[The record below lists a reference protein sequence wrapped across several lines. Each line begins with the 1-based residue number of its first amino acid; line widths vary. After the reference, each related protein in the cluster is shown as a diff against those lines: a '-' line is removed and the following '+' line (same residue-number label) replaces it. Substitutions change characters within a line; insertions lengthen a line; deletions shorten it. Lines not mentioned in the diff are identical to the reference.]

1 MDFTTKIPLLQYDFP
16 ISYNS
21 KVLLLGSCFAENIG
35 EKFEYFKFKNSIN
48 PFGILF
54 HPLAIKKMVSK
65 AVNEIAFTEN
75 DIFFYNE
82 HWHCFDVH
90 SQWSN
95 TSKDELLIHLN
106 QQLTDLTTLIKEA
119 THIIITYG
127 TSWVYR
133 SIALDTIVANCHKLP
148 QKQFH
153 KLLLSTDSIKGSMQS
168 TIAQIQKMNPDC
180 KFIFTVSPVR
190 HIKDG
195 FVENQRS
202 KAHLITAIHNT
213 IDQYAAHNKHQPNNV
228 SYFPSY
234 EIMMDELRD
243 YRFYTEDM
251 LHPNKTAITYIWERF
266 AATHIQEESTAIMQ
280 QVGTIQKAR
289 LHRPFDPDA
298 ENHQKFLLQLEKRT
312 EELQKQLP
320 HIKF

>member
-1 MDFTTKIPLLQYDFP
+1 MDFITKIPLQQYDHP
-16 ISYNS
+16 INYNS
-21 KVLLLGSCFAENIG
+21 KILLLGSCFAENIG
-35 EKFEYFKFKNSIN
+35 EKFEYFKFRNNIN

-54 HPLAIKKMVSK
+54 HPLAIEKIVSK

-82 HWHCFDVH
+82 RWHCFDVH
-90 SQWSN
+90 SQCSSIN
-95 TSKDELLIHLN
+95 KNELLTHLN

-133 SIALDTIVANCHKLP
+133 SVALDTIVANCHKLP
-148 QKQFH
+148 QKQFE
-153 KLLLSTDSIKGSMQS
+153 KLLLSTDSIQESIQN
-168 TIAQIQKMNPDC
+168 TIAYIQKVNPDC

-190 HIKDG
+190 HSKDG

-202 KAHLITAIHNT
+202 KAHLITSIYNI
-213 IDQYAAHNKHQPNNV
+213 IDQYAAHNKHQFNNV

-243 YRFYTEDM
+243 YRFYAEDM
-251 LHPNKTAITYIWERF
+251 LHPNKTAIGYIWDRF
-266 AATHIQEESTAIMQ
+266 AVTHIEEGATAIMQ

-289 LHRPFDPDA
+289 LHRPFNPDA
-298 ENHQKFLLQLEKRT
+298 ENHQKFLLQLTQKTEK
-312 EELQKQLP
+312 LQKQLP